1 MNAHNDDE
9 CDDEALQIA
18 MEARGLKDAPPQ
30 VSDIFRLGWEAR
42 SYDVKRY
49 KDEVEKLQEAL
60 RRYGDKS
67 RMGTVYP
74 ESLQQAIDRA
84 FGDTSTEI

>member
-1 MNAHNDDE
+1 MGLITKGVMNMPLPDDPAE
-9 CDDEALQIA
+9 LGFVEWVQIKSRMRAAGAMLDRQEAEI
-18 MEARGLKDAPPQ
+18 
-30 VSDIFRLGWEAR
+30 
-42 SYDVKRY
+42 
-49 KDEVEKLQEAL
+49 EKLQEAL

-84 FGDTSTEI
+84 FGDTSTSI